1 MTTDKK
7 NFDFRPD
14 RGIITQN
21 WISGCSLS
29 VRHLVWDQGQAGS
42 TPVTRTKNPLK
53 LTDFRGLFFAYCGA
67 GFEDSYMNSMK
78 TVTWIRWLI
87 VIFTKLYYNWLTVG
101 LCATKAAVWVLL
113 PCGFLYEYL
122 QFHFSEDILCEQLR
136 AGNSMSLMCSP
147 STKRHPFSTST
158 YQMIPLSIEAW

>member
-1 MTTDKK
+1 MTTDRK
-7 NFDFRPD
+7 NFDFRPG
-14 RGIITQN
+14 RGIIVQN

-122 QFHFSEDILCEQLR
+122 QFHLR
-136 AGNSMSLMCSP
+136 PSTVVMEVGSVWMSLRS
-147 STKRHPFSTST
+147 SNSAT
-158 YQMIPLSIEAW
+158 YFRTVFLLIPTALPMVP